1 MTALALEKEKF
12 YFFVYVGYSLTGK
25 EQKESFLGLGEK
37 LKAEKLRMRELQGP
51 TAYTKRSQVPCF
63 EDVSALL
70 LTCVLVLSNS
80 IFCTPLV
87 PHIHPTQIQQGCL
100 VPSDRASS

>member
-25 EQKESFLGLGEK
+25 EQKESFLGLEEK
-37 LKAEKLRMRELQGP
+37 TKAERLRMRELPGP
-51 TAYTKRSQVPCF
+51 AAYTKCSQVPCF

-70 LTCVLVLSNS
+70 LTCVLELSDS

-87 PHIHPTQIQQGCL
+87 PHIHPTQIQHGSL